1 MSTQALEI
9 LLKANDQ
16 ATKVIA
22 GIQKT
27 TNQLAA
33 DTQRFATKSRADL
46 NALFSS
52 WAGHQ
57 VELTKGQERLQQSLG
72 ATAKAIGILGGA
84 AAATGAALIAL
95 GKRGSEIVGVEQG
108 FQATAR
114 AAKESTEAMLA
125 ASRGATRGL
134 VSDFDLM
141 TAANKAYILGLPA
154 SSKEMANLGE
164 VAIALGQKMRVGPGE
179 AINALV
185 EGFGKGS
192 AEILNNLGI
201 VVRAEDA
208 YQRFAAANNKSAEAL
223 TAQERS
229 LAIFTVGMD
238 AAQKKV
244 AEMGG
249 VQLSFGERLTQITVG
264 VQNFIDRL
272 SSAVATSPAV
282 NKALAAI
289 AESMQ
294 KAFGGDQKKVIAEL
308 VAMVDRA
315 AIALVDYGSV
325 AVRVAQYVTNGFLGL
340 KALFQ
345 SITGYVLSGM
355 ASIADL
361 ILKLP
366 LQAMAKMPAGFM
378 GGIGEFARAMLPL
391 REQLAS
397 FKGAAK
403 DMREQFDETA
413 GSMQKN
419 ERAADVAVK
428 ALGDLKASMIEA
440 AKKGADSLTAALDGG
455 GSGGGGAAGGGVNGA
470 LDRTRAAV
478 ERFKAATASG
488 NWADGLFAI
497 GEKAA
502 TWWKSPAF
510 SKAMTPATAGGGLLD
525 FASSMWE
532 RMGANVNA
540 GSNGGMMD
548 WAFSFGEK
556 VSGQIK
562 AALGKSL
569 GASFSDAFK
578 ALPQTIMSALQGGGN
593 VLQSVGSLFGSSI
606 FGQGSK
612 LVDGI
617 TGGLKNLLGKGLGGA
632 LGSVIPGL
640 GTLLGGAVG
649 GLFGK
654 LFGGDQTKKQLAEL
668 RQQLLDQFGGSM
680 DALRKK
686 AGELGVN
693 IDRAFTTKS
702 PKELQATIEKLNKAM
717 EEQKKKLEALS
728 IAAQGFVGLA
738 KEWGKEIAE
747 SGATEEMQAQF
758 DRLGLYATAIF
769 AGIVRETGDVI
780 GAFKQIGEGLSEMRK
795 RQEEFG
801 LSASETTQKLLDL
814 YGIVENN
821 EGAANALS
829 FLNQMMTGLVD
840 AGMKSQQLFSAFG
853 ADAVKIFNDLV
864 AGGATSNQ
872 ALALMQPTLQ
882 RLWEMHHDLGYE
894 VDANTKKLLDQAE
907 EQGLVGDNM
916 RSVNDKILQVLL
928 AIGEALGATIPD
940 ALRKTGDAAEREFG
954 RFRDAAEGAGDALPG
969 GGRPGGFNQDWP
981 DADHYGLPGYATGG
995 YIPHTPGGKAI
1006 RVAEE
1011 PGGEWVFTRSQ
1022 LKGLLSEVS
1031 DRGGSGGAT
1040 RVQVFIGDRE
1050 INDYVVKLTNE
1061 GLADGRVRVPA
1072 RAIAE
1077 RNA

>member
-1 MSTQALEI
+1 MSTRLESVLALDTTRFAGELKKATDGVKAQA
-9 LLKANDQ
+9 AQ
-16 ATKVIA
+16 
-22 GIQKT
+22 IQKSFEG
-27 TNQLAA
+27 
-33 DTQRFATKSRADL
+33 FATKSRADL

-52 WAGHQ
+52 WAGHN

-84 AAATGAALIAL
+84 AAAGGAALIAL
-95 GKRGSEIVGVEQG
+95 GKRGSDVVGVEG
-108 FQATAR
+108 AFRALSK
-114 AAKESTEAMLA
+114 AAKQNADEMLA
-125 ASRGATRGL
+125 ASRASTRGL
-134 VSDFDLM
+134 VADYDLM
-141 TAANKAYILGLPA
+141 AAANKALLLGLPVT
-154 SSKEMANLGE
+154 SKEMG
-164 VAIALGQKMRVGPGE
+164 VLGQVAVTLGQAMRVGPTQAMDDLITG
-179 AINALV
+179 L
-185 EGFGKGS
+185 GRGS
-192 AEILNNLGI
+192 AQILDNLGI
-201 VVRAEDA
+201 TVNATEAQER
-208 YQRFAAANNKSAEAL
+208 YAAAHHKSVEAL
-223 TAQERS
+223 TASEQRTAVYTA
-229 LAIFTVGMD
+229 AIT
-238 AAQKKV
+238 AAQAKL
-244 AEMGG
+244 AEMGET
-249 VQLSFGERLTQITVG
+249 QLSFGLRLTQIQVG
-264 VQNFIDRL
+264 VQNFVDNLGKAI
-272 SSAVATSPAV
+272 AVSPAL
-282 NKALAAI
+282 NRALEGI
-289 AESMQ
+289 AEWMG
-294 KAFGGDQKKVIAEL
+294 KAFGGDQKKVIGEL

-345 SITGYVLSGM
+345 SITGFILSGL
-355 ASIADL
+355 ASIADTL
-361 ILKLP
+361 GKLP
-366 LQAMAKMPAGFM
+366 LEQMAKIMPGFLGGLGEAGRALLPVKKQFE
-378 GGIGEFARAMLPL
+378 EF
-391 REQLAS
+391 
-397 FKGAAK
+397 KAAAQDIRK
-403 DMREQFDETA
+403 QWEDTT
-413 GSMQKN
+413 GSMQEN

-440 AKKGADSLTAALDGG
+440 AKQGAKPLAEAL
-455 GSGGGGAAGGGVNGA
+455 GGGGAASGPGGAGGGVVGKLKETA
-470 LDRTRAAV
+470 QWARIAGQEMVLFIEKTRDLNY
-478 ERFKAATASG
+478 ASG
-488 NWADGLFAI
+488 PLRPQ
-497 GEKAA
+497 
-502 TWWKSPAF
+502 SR
-510 SKAMTPATAGGGLLD
+510 TPSQDFKGSFDLTAGAGAA
-525 FASSMWE
+525 FAT
-532 RMGANVNA
+532 
-540 GSNGGMMD
+540 
-548 WAFSFGEK
+548 
-556 VSGQIK
+556 
-562 AALGKSL
+562 SL
-569 GASFSDAFK
+569 RDNIASAFK
-578 ALPQTIMSALQGGGN
+578 TLPQTIMAALQGGGN
-593 VLQSVGSLFGSSI
+593 LAKSIGSMFGSSI
-606 FGQGSK
+606 FGESSK
-612 LVDGI
+612 LVGSM
-617 TGGLKNLLGKGLGGA
+617 TSGLKNLLGKSLGGA

-686 AGELGVN
+686 AAALGVD
-693 IDRAFTTKS
+693 ISKAFTTKN

-738 KEWGKEIAE
+738 QEWGKQIAE

-894 VDANTKKLLDQAE
+894 VDENTKKLLDQAE

-928 AIGEALGATIPD
+928 AIGEALGAKIPD
-940 ALRKTGDAAEREFG
+940 ALKKTGDAAEREFG
-954 RFRDAAEGAGDALPG
+954 RFRDAAEGAGDAMPRG
-969 GGRPGGFNQDWP
+969 GYYPQEPP
-981 DADHYGLPGYATGG
+981 DAGKYGLPGYATGG